1 MSVGTCVQ
9 GHAACTIFYHRA
21 CLSRVEGTSLDQ
33 GLRQVLEATADA
45 LHPEVRKP
53 TPFSAR
59 LVHVQVLRD
68 WDGSSNV
75 WHRLDLWAR

>member
-1 MSVGTCVQ
+1 MSVGACVQ

-53 TPFSAR
+53 TPSPGR
-59 LVHVQVLRD
+59 HEHVQILRD
-68 WDGSSNV
+68 WELECV
-75 WHRLDLWAR
+75 A